1 MVINRAF
8 WLPLAA
14 TLGFAAAIIAVFVGS
29 HARQSAPAAVLSPQ
43 SPFKN
48 YVAGSG
54 LIEARTENIAIG
66 TPVSGIVDT
75 IYVKWGDRV
84 QAGAPLFKIDDRDL
98 QAQLAVA
105 NAKVEEAEAN
115 LAKSRNLLKVGEG
128 LSSGSSI
135 SAVDLANRRFDVGI
149 LEATLAVT
157 KAQVEQTKVEIE
169 RHVIRAPV
177 PGRVLQIETHV
188 GEFAQ
193 SGVGTPPLMLFGDDS
208 RLHIRVDVDENDA
221 WRIRPTAPALA
232 YVPGNPQ
239 LRTPLKFDRIEL
251 YVVPKTSLTGASTE
265 RVDTR
270 VLQVIYSFDPAALPV
285 YVGQRMNVYIEAPA
299 VPAAEK
305 EGQSSPPGH
314 PLTSELERHRP

>member
-1 MVINRAF
+1 MNRRF
-8 WLPLAA
+8 LVPVLAA
-14 TLGFAAAIIAVFVGS
+14 VGFVAAAVVVVLGNS
-29 HARQSAPAAVLSPQ
+29 VPPKAPTLST
-43 SPFKN
+43 SPVAPFEK

-54 LIEARTENIAIG
+54 LIEASTENIAIG
-66 TPVSGIVDT
+66 TPISGIVDT

-84 QAGAPLFKIDDRDL
+84 EAGAPLFKIDDRDL

-105 NAKVEEAEAN
+105 EARVQEADAN
-115 LAKSRNLLKVGEG
+115 LAKSKNLLKVGEG
-128 LSSGSSI
+128 LTSGSSI

-149 LEATLAVT
+149 LEATLAVAR
-157 KAQVEQTKVEIE
+157 AQAHQAKVDIE

-177 PGRVLQIETHV
+177 AGRVLQINTHV

-193 SGVGTPPLMLFGDDS
+193 SGTVTPPLMLFGDDR

-221 WRIRPTAPALA
+221 WRIQPTAAALA

-239 LRTPLKFDRIEL
+239 LRTPLKFVRIER

-285 YVGQRMNVYIEAPA
+285 YVGQRMNVYIQAPA
-299 VPAAEK
+299 APAANQG
-305 EGQSSPPGH
+305 GQHSPASNPV
-314 PLTSELERHRP
+314 TSKLEQGDP

>member
-1 MVINRAF
+1 MNRR
-8 WLPLAA
+8 LLVPLLAA
-14 TLGFAAAIIAVFVGS
+14 AGFVAAGGIVILGN
-29 HARQSAPAAVLSPQ
+29 SAPPMAPTLATSPAA
-43 SPFKN
+43 PFRN

-54 LIEARTENIAIG
+54 LIEASTENIAIG
-66 TPVSGIVDT
+66 TPISGIVDT
-75 IYVKWGDRV
+75 IHVKWGDRV
-84 QAGAPLFKIDDRDL
+84 DAGAPLFKIDDRDL

-105 NAKVEEAEAN
+105 QARVQEAEAN
-115 LAKSRNLLKVGEG
+115 LAKSKNLLKVAEG
-128 LSSGSSI
+128 LTSGSSI

-149 LEATLAVT
+149 LEATLAVAR
-157 KAQVEQTKVEIE
+157 AQAHQTKVVIE

-177 PGRVLQIETHV
+177 AGRVLQINTHV

-193 SGVGTPPLMLFGDDS
+193 SGTVTPPLMLFGDDS

-221 WRIRPTAPALA
+221 WRIQPTAAALA

-239 LRTPLKFDRIEL
+239 LRTPLKFVRIER

-285 YVGQRMNVYIEAPA
+285 YVGQRMNVYIQAPP
-299 VPAAEK
+299 VPAANE
-305 EGQSSPPGH
+305 EGQHSSASNPV
-314 PLTSELERHRP
+314 TSKLERRGP